1 MWWDD
6 DTVERTVTKQ
16 FVCSRL
22 SPQEI
27 DRLDRPLGFGDEL
40 TDSTYWEWIDE
51 KAKKI
56 FLILNDLKLAGQIF
70 ELIDDSL
77 DDQDLPMGLDEVERL
92 TLKPSKDEKIKK
104 FYHRQFHY
112 VLRRL
117 EKGGHID
124 YEDDEVTPLDVAADK
139 KLSANQSQHIDTIT
153 LANQPGRKLCR
164 CRIPLGPG
172 HLSWEEFILEIG
184 GIKDLQN
191 GHLLSYW
198 ASYTHQGYGYVLFA
212 PAPGFSLKS
221 LLATMPSSLKNL
233 DKRVRRH
240 TVLDWIYCLVKTVCF
255 LHDRGLSH
263 GNIRPS
269 TVMFSNDNH
278 IFFSGFTRFQTDILR
293 GVTDNTSSDKEAYD
307 YAAPEMLFKPHSTS
321 ATSVHRSGGS
331 SSNPTTMMHA
341 STPTSTPNL
350 SQQAA
355 DIFSLGCV
363 ILELLCFLLKKH
375 GKPFAAHRTA
385 KNKSSRRGGPGPD
398 SSFHKNLGQVES
410 WMAQLAKDATKKDD
424 PLFKS
429 IAPMLYVVEQ
439 MLAYYPLERPTANEV
454 LEKLSQVLL
463 TEPCGFSDPHCVR
476 VQRDSGCDVGM
487 GSLALGSSPLMS
499 AHSSVDMSSRKGRL
513 PKDGEHNRD
522 SANSSFLSVNS
533 SIRAAQRESVS
544 SKNKSNS
551 FSSQR
556 TGEHGPEGDRGKTV
570 PRPSLDG
577 SLINLI
583 LF

>member
-6 DTVERTVTKQ
+6 DTVERTVTKK

-22 SPQEI
+22 SAQEI

-70 ELIDDSL
+70 ELIDDSM
-77 DDQDLPMGLDEVERL
+77 DDEDLPMGIDEVERL
-92 TLKPSKDEKIKK
+92 ALTPSKDDKTKK

-112 VLRRL
+112 ILRRL
-117 EKGGHID
+117 EKGDHID
-124 YEDDEVTPLDVAADK
+124 YEDDEVIPLDVAAEK
-139 KLSANQSQHIDTIT
+139 KNSANQGPHIDTVT
-153 LANQPGRKLCR
+153 LPNQPGRKLCR

-172 HLSWEEFILEIG
+172 HLSWEEFISEIN
-184 GIKDLQN
+184 GINDLQN

-198 ASYTHQGYGYVLFA
+198 ASYTHQGYGYILFT

-221 LLATMPSSLKNL
+221 LLTTMPSSLKNL
-233 DKRVRRH
+233 DKKARRH

-263 GNIRPS
+263 GNIKPS
-269 TVMFSNDNH
+269 AVMFTSDNH

-307 YAAPEMLFKPHSTS
+307 YAAPEKLFKPLSSS
-321 ATSVHRSGGS
+321 ATSVHRSGGP
-331 SSNPTTMMHA
+331 SNNPAATTHA
-341 STPTSTPNL
+341 SAPTSTPNL

-355 DIFSLGCV
+355 DIFSLGCI
-363 ILELLCFLLKKH
+363 ILDLLSFLLKKH
-375 GKPFAAHRTA
+375 GKPFAAHRAA
-385 KNKSSRRGGPGPD
+385 KQKSSRRGPGPD
-398 SSFHKNLGQVES
+398 SSFHKNPSQVES
-410 WMAQLAKDATKKDD
+410 WMAQLAKDASKKDD

-429 IAPMLYVVEQ
+429 VAPILYVVEQ
-439 MLAYYPLERPTANEV
+439 MLTHYPLERPTANEV

-463 TEPCGFSDPHCVR
+463 TEPGGFSDPHCVR

-487 GSLALGSSPLMS
+487 GSLALGSSPMMS
-499 AHSSVDMSSRKGRL
+499 AHSSVDMSNRRGQQ
-513 PKDGEHNRD
+513 PKDGQCNRD
-522 SANSSFLSVNS
+522 SANSSFLSANS
-533 SIRAAQRESVS
+533 SIRGPQRESAS
-544 SKNKSNS
+544 SRNNS
-551 FSSQR
+551 HSLGSQR
-556 TGEHGPEGDRGKTV
+556 TGEHGGDR
-570 PRPSLDG
+570 PRPSYEG
-577 SLINLI
+577 VANLI

>member
-1 MWWDD
+1 
-6 DTVERTVTKQ
+6 
-16 FVCSRL
+16 
-22 SPQEI
+22 
-27 DRLDRPLGFGDEL
+27 
-40 TDSTYWEWIDE
+40 
-51 KAKKI
+51 
-56 FLILNDLKLAGQIF
+56 
-70 ELIDDSL
+70 
-77 DDQDLPMGLDEVERL
+77 
-92 TLKPSKDEKIKK
+92 
-104 FYHRQFHY
+104 
-112 VLRRL
+112 
-117 EKGGHID
+117 
-124 YEDDEVTPLDVAADK
+124 
-139 KLSANQSQHIDTIT
+139 
-153 LANQPGRKLCR
+153 
-164 CRIPLGPG
+164 
-172 HLSWEEFILEIG
+172 
-184 GIKDLQN
+184 
-191 GHLLSYW
+191 
-198 ASYTHQGYGYVLFA
+198 
-212 PAPGFSLKS
+212 
-221 LLATMPSSLKNL
+221 
-233 DKRVRRH
+233 
-240 TVLDWIYCLVKTVCF
+240 
-255 LHDRGLSH
+255 
-263 GNIRPS
+263 
-269 TVMFSNDNH
+269 MFSNDNH

-533 SIRAAQRESVS
+533 SIAAQRESVS